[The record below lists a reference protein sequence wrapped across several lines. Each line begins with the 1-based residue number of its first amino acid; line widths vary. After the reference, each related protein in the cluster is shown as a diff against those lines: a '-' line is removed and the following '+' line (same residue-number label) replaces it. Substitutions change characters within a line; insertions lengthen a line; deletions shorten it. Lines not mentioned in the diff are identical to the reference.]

1 MKIYKLTRDQLK
13 KLQAGETISVN
24 GVQYTYE
31 DSAVYLPID
40 GESTYT
46 LQNDDY
52 VVQLYKDNAV
62 VSEIE
67 INNVPHAVKAD
78 NATQLKGEYNDE
90 ILNYNYIKNGL
101 DSIPTKVSQLANDS
115 NFTSNKGTVTG
126 AIFGNAVK
134 TPRDDG
140 ILDLGT
146 ISGNEIQGSGINSL
160 VSNPKAVGINPAIN
174 GAGNNI
180 AKGGWV
186 KCYLDDFLVELNIA
200 AQQVL
205 FDGINSSYLAPFDII
220 SYAKNTLTYESTKT
234 YKKGDIVRNT
244 SNTGFTW
251 YRSKVNNN
259 TGNAI
264 TVGSDNTYWE
274 FISSDT
280 GSNAHILNP
289 QKFSTITLEIKLVN
303 WAYYEN
309 GVSLYWRTNS
319 QHPRYLTIEKWD
331 DNNSAKV
338 ADVVVNQDMNNENIT
353 TVYLGSQGSAYGQYF
368 RFIFRGFSDAGR
380 WSFCL
385 CQMAFTGNIGGIEG
399 TTLMRCG
406 GREYSSMYGE
416 LLPYITNNI
425 NLGNSSYAWNGV
437 YGKTIYENG
446 KSLSSL
452 YQPKGNYLTSITKD
466 QVVNALGYT
475 PLQNHQDISGKQDKL
490 TTAQL
495 NAVNSGITSDK
506 VKTYDG
512 YHDNIGSLNSALSN
526 QTQRIGALEGKPG
539 LDKVGTI
546 TSINNQTPDN
556 QGNIALNIPSPV
568 SEATVSGWGFT
579 KNTGTY
585 SKPSGGIPK
594 TDLASAVQT
603 SLTNAD
609 NAVKKVKINGAEK
622 SPTSGIVDLGNILP
636 NIVLTTNTGMFASS
650 MTFTQATGNEIF
662 AAITKLGLK
671 VGSHFMLNDG
681 TANWANATIYSLSS
695 TSCTFR
701 ATLFDAAQIRLYNF
715 TVNNNS
721 SGNSIAFSYLL
732 PPVSSYNE
740 STRNP
745 VAGQTIYSDL
755 AKKVNTSTT
764 IAGKALTDNI
774 SASALRTA
782 LNVEDGA
789 NKIIVD
795 ENFNEDSPNPV
806 QNKTITKMFS
816 NFIGVK
822 LIGPNNTSVETD
834 LMHLNRVVNID
845 ESIYT
850 QLINLHHL
858 YMANGAPC
866 NIYIY
871 LSDKIFAF
879 AGANNSVF
887 DFISLYD
894 KGINEADIYLLRIFD
909 NNTAV
914 ITSVQNQFDSKYAAQ
929 SALAN
934 YVSRNSSETING
946 TKTFAEDVIFNNTL
960 KGQGDTACIKLN
972 SSVGQDATTLE
983 IYPDGTFG
991 FLFANGDM
999 GDYFKL
1005 PSIYNPDYD
1014 KDDPYIL
1021 ATTSDI
1027 RGSYEVFKRTNMTS
1041 TSYSTNWTIKSN
1053 ITLPAGAK
1061 LVMQISSGPYNT
1073 SADNMVNK
1081 SVFIWNIPINWNN
1094 NQTTENFQTET
1105 TTSSYNGSISIDG
1118 GVSISFS
1125 IYQGKTDIIVK
1136 GRNANSTPGK
1146 VEFWTYK

>member
-31 DSAVYLPID
+31 DSAIYLPID

-46 LQNDDY
+46 LQNQDN
-52 VVQLYKDNAV
+52 VIQLYKDNAV
-62 VSEIE
+62 ISEIE
-67 INNVPHAVKAD
+67 ISNVPHAVKAD
-78 NATQLKGEYNDE
+78 NANQIVNPQGEE
-90 ILNYNYIKNGL
+90 TMNYSYLQAKF

-115 NFTSNKGTVTG
+115 NFTSNTGTITGIKMNGASKGTSGV
-126 AIFGNAVK
+126 V
-134 TPRDDG
+134 
-140 ILDLGT
+140 DLGT
-146 ISGNEIQGSGINSL
+146 
-160 VSNPKAVGINPAIN
+160 V
-174 GAGNNI
+174 
-180 AKGGWV
+180 
-186 KCYLDDFLVELNIA
+186 
-200 AQQVL
+200 
-205 FDGINSSYLAPFDII
+205 
-220 SYAKNTLTYESTKT
+220 
-234 YKKGDIVRNT
+234 
-244 SNTGFTW
+244 
-251 YRSKVNNN
+251 
-259 TGNAI
+259 I
-264 TVGSDNTYWE
+264 T
-274 FISSDT
+274 
-280 GSNAHILNP
+280 A
-289 QKFSTITLEIKLVN
+289 
-303 WAYYEN
+303 
-309 GVSLYWRTNS
+309 
-319 QHPRYLTIEKWD
+319 
-331 DNNSAKV
+331 
-338 ADVVVNQDMNNENIT
+338 
-353 TVYLGSQGSAYGQYF
+353 
-368 RFIFRGFSDAGR
+368 
-380 WSFCL
+380 
-385 CQMAFTGNIGGIEG
+385 
-399 TTLMRCG
+399 
-406 GREYSSMYGE
+406 
-416 LLPYITNNI
+416 
-425 NLGNSSYAWNGV
+425 
-437 YGKTIYENG
+437 
-446 KSLSSL
+446 
-452 YQPKGNYLTSITKD
+452 
-466 QVVNALGYT
+466 
-475 PLQNHQDISGKQDKL
+475 HQDISGKQDKLTAAQLNAVNSGITSAKVEQYNGYNTTISDHITRLTTLEGKPGLDKTGTVSSIKINGTSKTPTNGAVDLGTVITSHQDISGKQDKLSTAQLNAANSGITSDKVKQYDGYNSTIGNHTTRITALEAKPGLDKTGTVSSIKINGIAKTPTNGVVDLGTVITSHQSLDGKQDKL

-526 QTQRIGALEGKPG
+526 QTQRIGALEAKPG

-546 TSINNQTPDN
+546 TSINNQQPDS

-585 SKPSGGIPK
+585 SKPSSGIPK
-594 TDLASAVQT
+594 TDLASGVQT
-603 SLTNAD
+603 SLGKAD
-609 NAVKKVKINGAEK
+609 TSVQKVKINGAEK
-622 SPTSGIVDLGNILP
+622 APTSGVVDLGNILP

-715 TVNNNS
+715 TVNNGS

-774 SASALRTA
+774 STSALRTA

-834 LMHLNRVVNID
+834 LMYLNRVVNID

-850 QLINLHHL
+850 QLRNLHHL
-858 YMANGAPC
+858 YMTNGAPC

-887 DFISLYD
+887 DFIKLYD

-909 NNTAV
+909 NNTAI

-1005 PSIYNPDYD
+1005 PSISNQDYD

-1053 ITLPAGAK
+1053 TTLPEGAK

-1125 IYQGKTDIIVK
+1125 IYQGKTDIIVR

>member
-1 MKIYKLTRDQLK
+1 MANVKTRIIQK
-13 KLQAGETISVN
+13 H
-24 GVQYTYE
+24 
-31 DSAVYLPID
+31 DSSANWAKA
-40 GESTYT
+40 TT
-46 LQNDDY
+46 F
-52 VVQLYKDNAV
+52 
-62 VSEIE
+62 
-67 INNVPHAVKAD
+67 VP
-78 NATQLKGEYNDE
+78 LKGEIIIYDDLGKIKIGDGAAKVND
-90 ILNYNYIKNGL
+90 L
-101 DSIPTKVSQLANDS
+101 PFANAD
-115 NFTSNKGTVTG
+115 
-126 AIFGNAVK
+126 AVK
-134 TPRDDG
+134 QVKLNNVAKSPNADG
-140 ILDLGT
+140 VVDLGT
-146 ISGNEIQGSGINSL
+146 VI
-160 VSNPKAVGINPAIN
+160 
-174 GAGNNI
+174 
-180 AKGGWV
+180 
-186 KCYLDDFLVELNIA
+186 
-200 AQQVL
+200 
-205 FDGINSSYLAPFDII
+205 
-220 SYAKNTLTYESTKT
+220 
-234 YKKGDIVRNT
+234 T
-244 SNTGFTW
+244 S
-251 YRSKVNNN
+251 
-259 TGNAI
+259 
-264 TVGSDNTYWE
+264 
-274 FISSDT
+274 
-280 GSNAHILNP
+280 
-289 QKFSTITLEIKLVN
+289 
-303 WAYYEN
+303 
-309 GVSLYWRTNS
+309 
-319 QHPRYLTIEKWD
+319 
-331 DNNSAKV
+331 
-338 ADVVVNQDMNNENIT
+338 
-353 TVYLGSQGSAYGQYF
+353 
-368 RFIFRGFSDAGR
+368 
-380 WSFCL
+380 
-385 CQMAFTGNIGGIEG
+385 
-399 TTLMRCG
+399 
-406 GREYSSMYGE
+406 
-416 LLPYITNNI
+416 
-425 NLGNSSYAWNGV
+425 
-437 YGKTIYENG
+437 
-446 KSLSSL
+446 
-452 YQPKGNYLTSITKD
+452 
-466 QVVNALGYT
+466 
-475 PLQNHQDISGKQDKL
+475 HQDISGKQDKLSTAQLNAVNSGITSAKVEQYDGYNSTIGNHTTRITALEGKPGLDKTGTVSSIKINGTAKTPTNGVVDLGTVITSHQSLDGKQDKL

-506 VKTYDG
+506 VKAYDG
-512 YHDNIGSLNSALSN
+512 YSGTLTNMSTTINQQGNRLN
-526 QTQRIGALEGKPG
+526 TLEAKPG

-546 TSINNQTPDN
+546 TSINNQTPDS

-594 TDLASAVQT
+594 TDLASAVQS

-622 SPTSGIVDLGNILP
+622 APISGVVDLGT
-636 NIVLTTNTGMFASS
+636 V
-650 MTFTQATGNEIF
+650 
-662 AAITKLGLK
+662 ITA
-671 VGSHFMLNDG
+671 HQD
-681 TANWANATIYSLSS
+681 I
-695 TSCTFR
+695 
-701 ATLFDAAQIRLYNF
+701 
-715 TVNNNS
+715 
-721 SGNSIAFSYLL
+721 SG
-732 PPVSSYNE
+732 
-740 STRNP
+740 
-745 VAGQTIYSDL
+745 
-755 AKKVNTSTT
+755 KVNTSTT

-850 QLINLHHL
+850 QLRNLHHL
-858 YMANGAPC
+858 YMTNGAPC

-887 DFISLYD
+887 DFIMLYD

-909 NNTAV
+909 NDTAV

-1005 PSIYNPDYD
+1005 PSINNPDYD

-1053 ITLPAGAK
+1053 TTLPEGAK
-1061 LVMQISSGPYNT
+1061 LVMQISSGSYNT
-1073 SADNMVNK
+1073 TADYMENK

-1094 NQTTENFQTET
+1094 DQTSVSFTTETST
-1105 TTSSYNGSISIDG
+1105 TTPNNSWGIDG
-1118 GVSISFS
+1118 SVSISFAV
-1125 IYQGKTDIIVK
+1125 YEGKTSISLR
-1136 GRNANSTPGK
+1136 GRNVNSTPGK
-1146 VEFWTYK
+1146 VEFWIYK

>member
-1 MKIYKLTRDQLK
+1 MANVKTRIIQK
-13 KLQAGETISVN
+13 H
-24 GVQYTYE
+24 
-31 DSAVYLPID
+31 DSSANWAKA
-40 GESTYT
+40 TT
-46 LQNDDY
+46 F
-52 VVQLYKDNAV
+52 
-62 VSEIE
+62 
-67 INNVPHAVKAD
+67 VP
-78 NATQLKGEYNDE
+78 LKGEIIIYDDLGKVK
-90 ILNYNYIKNGL
+90 IG
-101 DSIPTKVSQLANDS
+101 DGVTKVNDLQ
-115 NFTSNKGTVTG
+115 FLDKD
-126 AIFGNAVK
+126 AIKQVKLNNVAK
-134 TPRDDG
+134 TPNTDG
-140 ILDLGT
+140 VVDLGT
-146 ISGNEIQGSGINSL
+146 
-160 VSNPKAVGINPAIN
+160 V
-174 GAGNNI
+174 
-180 AKGGWV
+180 
-186 KCYLDDFLVELNIA
+186 
-200 AQQVL
+200 
-205 FDGINSSYLAPFDII
+205 
-220 SYAKNTLTYESTKT
+220 
-234 YKKGDIVRNT
+234 
-244 SNTGFTW
+244 
-251 YRSKVNNN
+251 
-259 TGNAI
+259 I
-264 TVGSDNTYWE
+264 T
-274 FISSDT
+274 
-280 GSNAHILNP
+280 A
-289 QKFSTITLEIKLVN
+289 
-303 WAYYEN
+303 
-309 GVSLYWRTNS
+309 
-319 QHPRYLTIEKWD
+319 
-331 DNNSAKV
+331 
-338 ADVVVNQDMNNENIT
+338 
-353 TVYLGSQGSAYGQYF
+353 
-368 RFIFRGFSDAGR
+368 
-380 WSFCL
+380 
-385 CQMAFTGNIGGIEG
+385 
-399 TTLMRCG
+399 
-406 GREYSSMYGE
+406 
-416 LLPYITNNI
+416 
-425 NLGNSSYAWNGV
+425 
-437 YGKTIYENG
+437 
-446 KSLSSL
+446 
-452 YQPKGNYLTSITKD
+452 
-466 QVVNALGYT
+466 
-475 PLQNHQDISGKQDKL
+475 HQDISGKQDKL
-490 TTAQL
+490 STAQL
-495 NAVNSGITSDK
+495 NAVNSRITSER
-506 VKTYDG
+506 VELYDG
-512 YHDNIGSLNSALSN
+512 YSGTLTNMGNAIGEHNDRLTNLEAKPGLDKTGTVSSIKINGTSKTPTNGAVDLGTVITSHQDISGKQDKLNAAQLNAANSGITNAKVKQYDGYNS
-526 QTQRIGALEGKPG
+526 TIGDHTTRITSLEGKPG

-546 TSINNQTPDN
+546 TSINNQQPDSK
-556 QGNIALNIPSPV
+556 GNIALNIPSPV

-609 NAVKKVKINGAEK
+609 NAVKKVKINGVEK
-622 SPTSGIVDLGNILP
+622 SPTNGVVDLGT
-636 NIVLTTNTGMFASS
+636 V
-650 MTFTQATGNEIF
+650 
-662 AAITKLGLK
+662 ITA
-671 VGSHFMLNDG
+671 HQD
-681 TANWANATIYSLSS
+681 I
-695 TSCTFR
+695 
-701 ATLFDAAQIRLYNF
+701 
-715 TVNNNS
+715 
-721 SGNSIAFSYLL
+721 SG
-732 PPVSSYNE
+732 
-740 STRNP
+740 
-745 VAGQTIYSDL
+745 
-755 AKKVNTSTT
+755 KVNTSTT

-816 NFIGVK
+816 NFIGVE

-850 QLINLHHL
+850 QLRNLHHL
-858 YMANGAPC
+858 YMTNGAPC

-871 LSDKIFAF
+871 LSDRIFAF

-887 DFISLYD
+887 DFIMLYD

-960 KGQGDTACIKLN
+960 KGQGDTAYIKLD

-1005 PSIYNPDYD
+1005 PSINNPDYD
-1014 KDDPYIL
+1014 KNDPYIL
-1021 ATTSDI
+1021 ATTYDI
-1027 RGSYEVFKRTNMTS
+1027 QGTYEVFKRTNMTS

-1053 ITLPAGAK
+1053 TTLPEGAK

-1136 GRNANSTPGK
+1136 GRNTNSTPGK